1 MRPEL
6 PSLCM
11 LLKTLAE
18 FGATQERNAR
28 IVLDFIG
35 RGDLSTR
42 HALLNHGRRQVG
54 TRSVNG
60 GSIARGAS
68 TDNRNI
74 NRLIGSHEESSRRNV
89 VVLCAHTQIYVNMT
103 LMHYND
109 KSRNKA
115 EGELSMDQTQTS
127 NSAPLPMQA
136 TPQPE
141 QMTVSPAQNPW

>member
-1 MRPEL
+1 
-6 PSLCM
+6 M

-60 GSIARGAS
+60 GSIARRAA

-74 NRLIGSHEESSRRNV
+74 DRLIGSHEETSCRKIG
-89 VVLCAHTQIYVNMT
+89 VLCAHTQI
-103 LMHYND
+103 
-109 KSRNKA
+109 
-115 EGELSMDQTQTS
+115 
-127 NSAPLPMQA
+127 
-136 TPQPE
+136 
-141 QMTVSPAQNPW
+141 